1 MNTNNMYYLYQM
13 NGITLYFTFFLYSK
27 YPLSPSSNTFSS
39 FLILFDII
47 TGYIRKI
54 KNENSEPSTN
64 GIDKNN
70 KIVYKYI
77 GCLIIEYNPVS
88 ITF

>member
-1 MNTNNMYYLYQM
+1 M
-13 NGITLYFTFFLYSK
+13 NGITLYFTFFLYSE
-27 YPLSPSSNTFSS
+27 YPSNPCSSTCSS
-39 FLILFDII
+39 FLILFTII
-47 TGYIRKI
+47 TGYTRKI

-70 KIVYKYI
+70 KMVEEYI
-77 GCLIIEYNPVS
+77 GCLTIPYNPVS

>member
-1 MNTNNMYYLYQM
+1 M
-13 NGITLYFTFFLYSK
+13 NGTTLYFTFFLYSE
-27 YPLSPSSNTFSS
+27 YPFNPCSNTCSS

-70 KIVYKYI
+70 KIVDKYI
-77 GCLIIEYNPVS
+77 GCLTTEYK
-88 ITF
+88 